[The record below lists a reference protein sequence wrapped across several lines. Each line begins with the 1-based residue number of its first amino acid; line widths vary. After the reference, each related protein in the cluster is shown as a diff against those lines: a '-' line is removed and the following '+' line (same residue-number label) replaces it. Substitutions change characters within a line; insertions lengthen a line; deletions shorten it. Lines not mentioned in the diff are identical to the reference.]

1 MFAHLWASVVQ
12 GLSNLELTTNRS
24 FSSSVFVVIV

>member
-12 GLSNLELTTNRS
+12 GPSNFELTTNRS
-24 FSSSVFVVIV
+24 LSSSVFDVIV